1 LEQQRTRRG
10 VSLLQPFSMPV
21 SMISSSRFQRQN
33 WKFKKFVNYDCL
45 FSLVSFS
52 MVSHNVQYLNII
64 QVMAELQFSLLRLV
78 CYFEKSSKTL
88 FY

>member
-1 LEQQRTRRG
+1 
-10 VSLLQPFSMPV
+10 
-21 SMISSSRFQRQN
+21 
-33 WKFKKFVNYDCL
+33 
-45 FSLVSFS
+45 
-52 MVSHNVQYLNII
+52 MVSYNVQYLNII